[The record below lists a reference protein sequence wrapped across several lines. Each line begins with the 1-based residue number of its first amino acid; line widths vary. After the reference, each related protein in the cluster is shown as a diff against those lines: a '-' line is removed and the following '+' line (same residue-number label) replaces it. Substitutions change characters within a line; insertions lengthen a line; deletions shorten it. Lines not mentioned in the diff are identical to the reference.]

1 MATYWYGNTIS
12 SHWRAYA
19 FYNVTKNATSY
30 TITVSGGFQSIGWG
44 YDLSG
49 VTCTVSIGS
58 SSKSGTGSVSTGTGE
73 SKNVRLVSDLKVT
86 INRTTSSQTVTLRT
100 TINRSSASYHAG
112 TSTGTTTITIDPLDH
127 YSITYYGNTAT
138 SGSTAAQTKYYG
150 QNITLRANGF
160 TKTGHTFQGW
170 ATSSSGG
177 VAYAAGAT
185 YTGNAALNL
194 YAVWKANTYTVAYNA
209 NGGSGAPASQTKTYG
224 VTLTLSSTRPSRTG
238 WDFVGWGTSSTA
250 TTASYQPGGSY
261 TANSGTT
268 LYAIWK
274 LSYASPTITN
284 LVAVRNDGTQDDDEG
299 DHMRVAFSWTVDPTD
314 SGEVSS
320 IVLNTRVK
328 GTSAWT
334 SASIPASGSSG
345 TVNVISTST
354 FATTDA
360 YDLQVVVTDTHGLSA
375 TRSSILSPT
384 LYTLD
389 FLAGGM
395 GMSIGK
401 PCTSSGLHVAW
412 DTNFDGNLYLQNA
425 HVIWGRDTGD
435 NAREV
440 LQVTNGNNNV
450 VLGFGGYDASQG
462 STNVY
467 GNDIVLTARGMVSTP
482 STLNLTKTT
491 DASGTADNGPALIV
505 GPRTGSHI
513 EFDQNEIMAKAS
525 GTTTAPLYLNDNG
538 GAVCVNA
545 VDYGNYGWVTPKTGC
560 HYRKRA
566 GWVVVVFDGVTW
578 NGTGD
583 ATYITL
589 PAGYRPGKKINL
601 LSVNG
606 SNANVYMYVSTDGVL
621 KFHRTSSSNS
631 TYYNGVMVF
640 PADN

>member
-1 MATYWYGNTIS
+1 MSTYWYGNTIS
-12 SHWRAYA
+12 SHWRSYA

-127 YSITYYGNTAT
+127 CSITYYGNGNTG
-138 SGSTAAQTKYYG
+138 GSTASQTKYYG
-150 QNITLRANGF
+150 QNIALRANGF

-194 YAVWKANTYTVAYNA
+194 YAVWKANTYTVAFNA

-224 VTLTLSSTRPSRTG
+224 VTLTLSSTRPSRAG
-238 WDFVGWGTSSTA
+238 WDFVGWGTSASA

-274 LSYASPTITN
+274 LSYSSPTIAN

-360 YDLQVVVTDTHGLSA
+360 YDLQVVVTDTHGLSV
-375 TRSSILSPT
+375 TKSSILSPT

-389 FLAGGM
+389 FLAGGT

-401 PCTSSGLHVAW
+401 PCASDGLHVAW
-412 DTNFDGNLYLQNA
+412 DTTFDGDVYLAHNKRIYGTNSNGESKYVFEPRNA
-425 HVIWGRDTGD
+425 SD
-435 NAREV
+435 NCAINYPGYGESNSN
-440 LQVTNGNNNV
+440 TEIYGNNISLQARNRIT
-450 VLGFGGYDASQG
+450 FNSQ
-462 STNVY
+462 
-467 GNDIVLTARGMVSTP
+467 TAYP
-482 STLNLTKTT
+482 N
-491 DASGTADNGPALIV
+491 GTALPNAGNSTDFYAIGINA
-505 GPRTGSHI
+505 
-513 EFDQNEIMAKAS
+513 FA
-525 GTTTAPLYLNDNG
+525 NG
-538 GAVCVNA
+538 GIVKYKGLADVKKWLGMGS
-545 VDYGNYGWVTPKTGC
+545 VDYTDSSWTTPATGT
-560 HYRKRA
+560 HYKKRA
-566 GWVVVVFDGVTW
+566 GWVCIIFDNVVWD
-578 NGTGD
+578 GTGD
-583 ATYITL
+583 GTKFTL
-589 PAGYRPGKKINL
+589 PSGYRPSYKLNM
-601 LSVNG
+601 LSVN
-606 SNANVYMYVSTDGVL
+606 SSDARVYVFVETGGAV
-621 KFHRTSSSNS
+621 KFHRNS
-631 TYYNGVMVF
+631 TSVSNKYNGVLVF
-640 PADN
+640 PVA